1 MAKRMRVKMCG
12 MTRMTDIE
20 YAIELGVNALG
31 FIFYE
36 KSARYVSIENAKELL
51 NSLPPFVDAVAVLVN
66 PEIEFVTRLINELPI
81 RLIQFHGDEGAAF
94 CQKFHIPYI
103 KMIHP
108 VSSEYIINSVNEFK
122 GAQAILLDTPSSARG
137 GSGIA
142 FDWHVI
148 PKSLP
153 KPYIL
158 AGGLNEFNIGE
169 AITLHSPYAVD
180 VCSGIEAL
188 PGIKDHLKMSRFMS
202 ALWDVENE
210 KNRTS

>member
-1 MAKRMRVKMCG
+1 MV
-12 MTRMTDIE
+12 DVE
-20 YAIELGVNALG
+20 QAIHLGVDALG

-36 KSARYVSIENAKELL
+36 KSARYVSIEHAKELV

-66 PEIEFVTRLINELPI
+66 PEVEFVTRLINELPI
-81 RLIQFHGDEGAAF
+81 QLIQFHGDEDVDF
-94 CQKFHIPYI
+94 CQKFHMPFI
-103 KMIHP
+103 KAIHP
-108 VSSEYIINSVNEFK
+108 LNA
-122 GAQAILLDTPSSARG
+122 AQIVRSAEDFHSAKALLLDTPSTARG

-142 FDWHVI
+142 FDWQMI
-148 PKSLP
+148 PQSLP

-169 AITLHSPYAVD
+169 AITQNAPYAVD
-180 VCSGIEAL
+180 ICSGIESM
-188 PGIKDHLKMSRFMS
+188 PGIKDHVKMSRFMS